1 MQVGL
6 GVCALLSAAF
16 NTAPKLVRRC
26 CSLNFS
32 RGSRWGSWMGS
43 WGGPRGRVGR
53 CGGEGRALVRGS
65 RALMAACMRCGQIGH
80 LAAQCSQPPTCNNCG
95 GKGYGVPSPACLLGY
110 AIVCTPAFGSR
121 PRGTGTWP
129 RRARPSGA
137 IDAAARGTWRAS
149 ARRGATC
156 AATSAAKT
164 ATSHATVLCKPPP
177 RPHTSVPCRSV
188 AASPLRK
195 VCGVPEL

>member
-1 MQVGL
+1 
-6 GVCALLSAAF
+6 
-16 NTAPKLVRRC
+16 
-26 CSLNFS
+26 
-32 RGSRWGSWMGS
+32 
-43 WGGPRGRVGR
+43 
-53 CGGEGRALVRGS
+53 
-65 RALMAACMRCGQIGH
+65 MRCGQIGH

-95 GKGYGVPSPACLLGY
+95 GKGYGVPSPACFLGY
-110 AIVCTPAFGSR
+110 AIVCTPAFGSC

-149 ARRGATC
+149 ARRGGTC

-177 RPHTSVPCRSV
+177 RPHVPCRSV
-188 AASPLRK
+188 AALCPAALTRRFPLRK
-195 VCGVPEL
+195 VCRVPEMGWFPRMHVCCSVGGGPSVRMLLGGTQSAMFHNAD